1 MIESLTGYGFSEK
14 GIFRVEAK
22 SQNHRFLEI
31 NMKLPL
37 SLSGYEVEIRKLIK
51 ERFHRGRIDIIVSI
65 NQKEVIGKVYLNK
78 KLAKQLYSAFI
89 ELKKELS
96 ILGSIDISMFSNFK
110 ELFVYEE
117 DELDNT
123 DNLMLAVSEALQQLH
138 QMRIREGDIIKQNLL
153 QIADALEKEIVNLET
168 MTEVSY
174 NNHIEFLKNR
184 IKELVAEINLDEKRI
199 LEQIIVY
206 AQKSDIKE
214 EVDRLRSH
222 IIQFKENILK
232 GGIVGKKLDFLLQ
245 EMMREAN
252 TVLAKTESIEVKNLG
267 INIKTKVERL
277 KEQIQNIQ

>member
-14 GIFRVEAK
+14 GVFRVEAK

-31 NMKLPL
+31 NMKLPAIL
-37 SLSGYEVEIRKLIK
+37 SVYEVEIRKLVK

-65 NQKEVIGKVYLNK
+65 NQKEIDGKVYLNK
-78 KLAKQLYSAFI
+78 KLAKQLYSAFV

-117 DELDNT
+117 DKPDAS
-123 DNLMLAVSEALQQLH
+123 DLMFAVSEALQHLH
-138 QMRIREGDIIKQNLL
+138 QMRIREGEIIKQSL
-153 QIADALEKEIVNLET
+153 IEITDELEKEIMNLET
-168 MTEVSY
+168 LIEVSY
-174 NNHIEFLKNR
+174 NNYIEFLKNR
-184 IKELVAEINLDEKRI
+184 VKEIIAESTLDEKRI

-214 EVDRLRSH
+214 EFDRLCSH
-222 IIQFKENILK
+222 ITQFKESISK
-232 GGIVGKKLDFLLQ
+232 GGVIGKKLDFLLQ
-245 EMMREAN
+245 EILREAN
-252 TVLAKTESIEVKNLG
+252 TILAKTESLEVKNLV
-267 INIKTKVERL
+267 INIKTLTERL

>member
-117 DELDNT
+117 DELDTN
-123 DNLMLAVSEALQQLH
+123 NLMLAVSEALQQLH

-174 NNHIEFLKNR
+174 NNYIEFLKNR
-184 IKELVAEINLDEKRI
+184 IKEFIAEINLDEKRI
-199 LEQIIVY
+199 VEQIIVY

-267 INIKTKVERL
+267 INIKTQVERL

>member
-14 GIFRVEAK
+14 GVFRVEAK

-31 NMKLPL
+31 NMKLPAIL
-37 SLSGYEVEIRKLIK
+37 SVYEVEIRKLVK

-65 NQKEVIGKVYLNK
+65 NQKEIDGKVYLNK
-78 KLAKQLYSAFI
+78 KLAKQLYSAFV

-117 DELDNT
+117 DKPDAS
-123 DNLMLAVSEALQQLH
+123 DLMFAVSEALQHLH
-138 QMRIREGDIIKQNLL
+138 QMRIREGEIIKQSL
-153 QIADALEKEIVNLET
+153 IEITDELEKEIMNLEPLI
-168 MTEVSY
+168 EVSY
-174 NNHIEFLKNR
+174 NNYIEFLKNR
-184 IKELVAEINLDEKRI
+184 VKEIIAESTLDEKRI

-214 EVDRLRSH
+214 EFDRLCSH
-222 IIQFKENILK
+222 ITQFKESISK
-232 GGIVGKKLDFLLQ
+232 GGVIGKKLDFLLQ
-245 EMMREAN
+245 EILREAN
-252 TVLAKTESIEVKNLG
+252 TILAKTESLEVKNLV
-267 INIKTKVERL
+267 INIKTLTERL